1 MSEPARPQTTPLG
14 RFAERLEPPPARP
27 PLLSGPDLAAQLA
40 ARICHDLINP
50 ASAVVSGL
58 DLLEDSSAQ
67 DMRDD
72 AMRLIEGSARKL
84 VAQLAFARVA
94 FGASAAAQTF
104 SSDELA
110 KLAQGVFADLR
121 ASLDWAVQV
130 PSLSKPA
137 ARAALNLAQLG
148 GTALPTGG
156 VARITGAAADGELLL
171 ALEADG
177 ARARLRPEIAAGL
190 KGERSEEGAPGYW
203 VQAYYLHALVTE
215 AGGRIDAAAAEG
227 KVAIRVR
234 LPL

>member
-1 MSEPARPQTTPLG
+1 MSESPRSLG
-14 RFAERLEPPPARP
+14 SFGLRADGGAAEPVSPPE
-27 PLLSGPDLAAQLA
+27 LAAQLA

-58 DLLEDSSAQ
+58 DLLEDPSAQ

-94 FGASAAAQTF
+94 FGASASAQTF
-104 SSDELA
+104 SSEELR
-110 KLAQGVFADLR
+110 KLAEGVFADLR
-121 ASLDWAVQV
+121 PNLDWAVETA
-130 PSLSKPA
+130 SMNKPA
-137 ARAALNLAQLG
+137 ARAVLNLAQMG

-156 VARITGAAADGELLL
+156 TARITGVESGGELLL

-177 ARARLRPEIAAGL
+177 PRARLRPEVAAGL
-190 KGERSEEGAPGYW
+190 RGEPNLEGPPGYW
-203 VQAYYLHALVTE
+203 IQAYYLQALLKA
-215 AGGRIDAAAAEG
+215 AGGRVDFAVAEQ

-234 LPL
+234 LPLG